1 VGKEHLVYYIPYK
14 VRSKNQPSN
23 NCLGRDG
30 ISNFNLNTDTSY
42 KCNLREKL
50 SDPLDGHTYWDFRTS
65 SCQSMV
71 CKNGNHHL
79 QLINDR
85 RNNFDF
91 FLKSMWVQIRV

>member
-50 SDPLDGHTYWDFRTS
+50 TDPLDGHTYWDFRTS

-71 CKNGNHHL
+71 VRMETTTYIL
-79 QLINDR
+79 STIVEIILI
-85 RNNFDF
+85 F
-91 FLKSMWVQIRV
+91 FEKYVGPN